1 MKFVIVGGGI
11 TGWLSALILSVRQ
24 PSHEYL
30 IIESPDINTIGVG
43 EGTTGFFMNVI
54 DNIPNIS
61 IKEFI
66 KETKATP
73 KIGIEFTNWSN
84 QNSNFFNPIDGTSTT
99 RNIFDSLIYYTYVQ
113 NKSLDTSSLHGFMK
127 RMKKTPFFLQS
138 GELKNYIT
146 ALHLDNKLTVKYLK
160 KKALDSKNLNYVS
173 DTVSKV
179 ERDENGNVRK
189 LVCNNTF
196 IEGDIFIDFT
206 GFCII
211 FSKK

>member
-11 TGWLSALILSVRQ
+11 TGWLSALVLSVRQ

-61 IKEFI
+61 IKEFL

-146 ALHLDNKLTVKYLK
+146 AFLL
-160 KKALDSKNLNYVS
+160 
-173 DTVSKV
+173 
-179 ERDENGNVRK
+179 
-189 LVCNNTF
+189 
-196 IEGDIFIDFT
+196 
-206 GFCII
+206 
-211 FSKK
+211 